1 MKKIILAST
10 GGSGSGYTLRMLY
23 HLSFLEGETHWIP
36 SQYFFKVLQ
45 QEFGLDWKNKSNDVL
60 SLARNFFDKDRKQEA
75 IRNKVVVYDYKNAAA
90 QPASGSVFFD
100 GMVVLPCSGKT
111 LSGIANGYSQ
121 NLIERA
127 ADVSL
132 KERRPLLLVF
142 RESPYSLIHIENM
155 RQVTLAGGRIVPASP
170 GFFHHPQNLNDIYDF
185 MVDRIFLHLGIQK
198 RVMAE
203 YNEKTLS

>member
-45 QEFGLDWKNKSNDVL
+45 QEFGLDWQNSSIDIF
-60 SLARNFFDKDRKQEA
+60 SLVRNFFDKDKKQEK
-75 IRNKVVVYDYKNAAA
+75 IKNKIFIYNYQNAAA
-90 QPASGSVFFD
+90 KPASGSVFFD

-155 RQVTLAGGRIVPASP
+155 RQVTLAGARIVPASP
-170 GFFHHPQNLNDIYDF
+170 GFFHHPQSFHDLYDF
-185 MVDRIFLHLGIQK
+185 IVDRVFLQLGMEK
-198 RVMAE
+198 RVIAE
-203 YNEKTLS
+203 YNDKFV